1 MIARPRPRVLKG
13 QSKGTVHSKAAVAA
27 GTSGALCLL
36 FALVRSMWHCEEV
49 YMQEP
54 TSRWGLASLRL
65 ALRRIKEEQ
74 GLAITE
80 AAVDQEAQDMASEP
94 GMVAIAGLRGWGLG
108 WLGHWVLQC
117 GAAVTL
123 WLAHG
128 VLVDS
133 IGSLGFGAGTRV
145 MRAVLSWARAL
156 GRQYVILQSLPQSVR
171 FYEKL
176 GFFPLKGAA
185 TVRRMQSAKLKAKGM
200 QLFESRHKAHAAIPA
215 GLRATV
221 AQETLEFASC
231 DFSEPHFS
239 WV

>member
-1 MIARPRPRVLKG
+1 MHHNQRHCLKQRARMYKVNLPAAMEAASVAFSSPPRVGVWCQTQSAVRNGPISLSQAQVFCGSEHRSFPKVMMIARPRPRVLKG

-94 GMVAIAGLRGWGLG
+94 GMVAFAGLRGWGLG

-156 GRQYVILQSLPQSVR
+156 GRQYVILQSLS
-171 FYEKL
+171 L
-176 GFFPLKGAA
+176 
-185 TVRRMQSAKLKAKGM
+185 
-200 QLFESRHKAHAAIPA
+200 
-215 GLRATV
+215 
-221 AQETLEFASC
+221 
-231 DFSEPHFS
+231 
-239 WV
+239 